1 MIQYAFVSWK
11 NKYSAL
17 TFQIQPTKCMTSQDI
32 FSMRKSLFWWSL
44 LLYPAEDKQFEVRD
58 ENKLCIFC
66 LYVVLL
72 TSSIYNTCPLAFFFC
87 LKAVVISAT
96 ASVPEL
102 RTGIGLLVIV
112 PVDFVLA
119 AGALF
124 QCEDTPGINRRSL
137 CGGKGKFSRIFILCM
152 LEVCCFKLYI
162 PLVSEALTSANT
174 KIKD

>member
-1 MIQYAFVSWK
+1 MKSETKTDFVFF
-11 NKYSAL
+11 A
-17 TFQIQPTKCMTSQDI
+17 CM
-32 FSMRKSLFWWSL
+32 
-44 LLYPAEDKQFEVRD
+44 
-58 ENKLCIFC
+58 
-66 LYVVLL
+66 LL
-72 TSSIYNTCPLAFFFC
+72 TSSIHNTCLLAFFFC

-124 QCEDTPGINRRSL
+124 QCEDTAGINRRSL
-137 CGGKGKFSRIFILCM
+137 CGGKGAFSREYLYYACWRY
-152 LEVCCFKLYI
+152 VVSNYI